1 MDMYGEKSRSLPQKA
16 VIIGFE
22 VVFIALS
29 WWLLFHGGGDWA
41 QRHLGIHNAVQGGP
55 RRTVLMLFN
64 ITAFLRL
71 GYMMLFLL
79 KRRIPWAE
87 SIDIPFAFALYY
99 LGFPLLALPTDL
111 SLDAI
116 DALGIALFLI
126 GSGINTT
133 AEVLRD
139 RWKKEPANKGKLYT
153 GGLFAYSRHINYF
166 GDLLW
171 VSGYAV
177 LTRNGYAALIPAFL
191 FCFFAFYNIPKLET
205 YLRGK
210 YPGFAE
216 YAKRTKRFI
225 PFVY

>member
-1 MDMYGEKSRSLPQKA
+1 MDMYGQKSPSLPQKA
-16 VIIGFE
+16 LIIFFE
-22 VVFIALS
+22 LIFIVLS
-29 WWLLFHGGGDWA
+29 YWLLFQGGGNWV
-41 QRHLGIHNAVQGGP
+41 QQHLGITNAVHGGP
-55 RRTVLMLFN
+55 RRMVLMLFN
-64 ITAFLRL
+64 VAVFLRL

-79 KRRIPWAE
+79 KRRIPWGE
-87 SIDIPFAFALYY
+87 SINIPFAFAIYY

-111 SLDAI
+111 PMDAI
-116 DALGIALFLI
+116 DAMGIVLFLL
-126 GSGINTT
+126 GSVINTT

-139 RWKKEPANKGKLYT
+139 RWKRYPANKGRIYT

-177 LTRNGYAALIPAFL
+177 LTRNGYAALIPVFL
-191 FCFFAFYNIPKLET
+191 FCMFAFYNIPKLET

-210 YPGFAE
+210 YPSFNE

-225 PFVY
+225 PFIY